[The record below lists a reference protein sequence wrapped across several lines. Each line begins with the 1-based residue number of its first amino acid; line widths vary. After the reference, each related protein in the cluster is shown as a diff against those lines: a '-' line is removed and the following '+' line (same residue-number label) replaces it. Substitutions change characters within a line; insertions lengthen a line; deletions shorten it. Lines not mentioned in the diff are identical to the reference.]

1 MLFMLLQA
9 YYFHISNV
17 HLSMTILDQ
26 TVFSLPFL
34 ACWHSWRFS
43 GMIMEELPLCRV
55 SRYCLFLKVL
65 CSANVQRQ
73 TLLKDYEPRVAQ
85 TSYTNNQSPYI
96 KHLQPRYFH
105 SRYLQFTVIAAK
117 IIH

>member
-1 MLFMLLQA
+1 MLFMLLA

-17 HLSMTILDQ
+17 HFSMTILDQ

-34 ACWHSWRFS
+34 ACWHSWKFS
-43 GMIMEELPLCRV
+43 GMITEELPLCRV
-55 SRYCLFLKVL
+55 SRNCLFLKVL
-65 CSANVQRQ
+65 CSAMTDVTQGLRA
-73 TLLKDYEPRVAQ
+73 YRMEQ

-96 KHLQPRYFH
+96 KHLQPRYLH
-105 SRYLQFTVIAAK
+105 SRYLQFTVIAVK